1 MSTYHEKHKDN
12 PEYRARKN
20 AGSKAWRERN
30 KEKFKKMR
38 EDWMLENPNYY
49 FLNNARRRAK
59 QQGVPFNLNIEDI
72 RNMEIPE
79 RCPYLNIPIIKG
91 EGRSSEN
98 SPSLD
103 KIIIEKGYVVG
114 NVEFISSRANRLK
127 NDGKLEEL
135 EAIVNR
141 LRSITP

>member
-1 MSTYHEKHKDN
+1 MSTYYEKHKDS

-38 EDWMLENPNYY
+38 EDWMIENPNYY

-59 QQGVPFNLNIEDI
+59 QQGVPFNLTIEDI

-79 RCPYLNIPIIKG
+79 RCPYLVDRCFT
-91 EGRSSEN
+91 E
-98 SPSLD
+98 
-103 KIIIEKGYVVG
+103 
-114 NVEFISSRANRLK
+114 RATATRIV
-127 NDGKLEEL
+127 DEL
-135 EAIVNR
+135 C
-141 LRSITP
+141 